1 MAENFSN
8 GFNHQHSF
16 WMSGHT
22 FLSYYHNILLSLK
35 KYAIKET
42 KRLTGGENDVDVR
55 GGHQSKD
62 LSGRLR
68 SLSGGS
74 QRLPGQSS
82 SRGLNCDPGGVY
94 ETVAQFAALTK
105 HRLVLGASSS
115 PVYISK
121 IRVV

>member
-1 MAENFSN
+1 MDVRN
-8 GFNHQHSF
+8 
-16 WMSGHT
+16 GHT
-22 FLSYYHNILLSLK
+22 FLSYYQNILLSLK
-35 KYAIKET
+35 KYAKKET

-74 QRLPGQSS
+74 QRLPSQSS

-94 ETVAQFAALTK
+94 ETVAQFAALANTGSFSEFRA
-105 HRLVLGASSS
+105 HLSTLAR
-115 PVYISK
+115 
-121 IRVV
+121 